1 MSCTAE
7 LIGIV
12 EEHTASNEA
21 ALSTCA
27 PASSM
32 RTAMAD
38 HAYIRRRV
46 PRTDAVLA
54 DLRMAR
60 ALRELGTVPFK
71 EAVRAAQR
79 RVRGSELAPERLV
92 DQVLRMLPARAS
104 RLHPIISA
112 TLAHGREI
120 EAQRCT

>member
-1 MSCTAE
+1 
-7 LIGIV
+7 
-12 EEHTASNEA
+12 
-21 ALSTCA
+21 
-27 PASSM
+27 
-32 RTAMAD
+32 MAD
-38 HAYIRRRV
+38 DADIRRRL

-54 DLRMAR
+54 DLRMAS

-71 EAVRAAQR
+71 EAVRAARR
-79 RVRGSELAPERLV
+79 RVRGGELVPERLV

-104 RLHPIISA
+104 RLDPIINV

>member
-1 MSCTAE
+1 MYCTAE

-12 EEHTASNEA
+12 EKHTASNEA

-27 PASSM
+27 PASSV
-32 RTAMAD
+32 RTARAD
-38 HAYIRRRV
+38 HADIRQRL
-46 PRTDAVLA
+46 PSTDAVLA

-60 ALRELGTVPFK
+60 ALPELGTVPFK
-71 EAVRAAQR
+71 KAVCAAQE
-79 RVRGSELAPERLV
+79 RVRGSERAPERLV

-104 RLHPIISA
+104 RLHPIINA

-120 EAQRCT
+120 EA

>member
-1 MSCTAE
+1 MSCPAE

-27 PASSM
+27 PASSVRM
-32 RTAMAD
+32 AMAD
-38 HAYIRRRV
+38 DADIRRRL
-46 PRTDAVLA
+46 PPTDEVLA
-54 DLRMAR
+54 DVRLAR

-79 RVRGSELAPERLV
+79 WVRGGELAPERLV
-92 DQVLRMLPARAS
+92 DQVLRTLPARAS
-104 RLHPIISA
+104 RLHPVINA
-112 TLAHGREI
+112 ALAHGREI

>member
-21 ALSTCA
+21 ALCTCA
-27 PASSM
+27 PASSV

-38 HAYIRRRV
+38 HADIRRRL
-46 PRTDAVLA
+46 PRTDPVLA

-60 ALRELGTVPFK
+60 ALRELGTVPVK
-71 EAVRAAQR
+71 EAVRGPATGAGRRARPGAAGR
-79 RVRGSELAPERLV
+79 PGAAHASGEGVAP
-92 DQVLRMLPARAS
+92 AS
-104 RLHPIISA
+104 DH
-112 TLAHGREI
+112 
-120 EAQRCT
+120 